1 LLNTFTLYFLSVAG
15 VAPEAVLDR
24 RLDVGLVQIPD
35 RRLASLDL
43 GNYFKAEVK
52 AERWYTSFCFHFSK
66 IFSIGRTM
74 KPFPRTTKRN
84 LVQTILT

>member
-1 LLNTFTLYFLSVAG
+1 MLNTFTLYFLSVAG

-43 GNYFKAEVK
+43 GNYFKAETDVHHLSAFTSAK
-52 AERWYTSFCFHFSK
+52 FFQSAE
-66 IFSIGRTM
+66 
-74 KPFPRTTKRN
+74 P
-84 LVQTILT
+84 